1 MQRISS
7 MVLAIAGAV
16 LTSSIDSSQA
26 AELTCPEL
34 LAEFDRFPK
43 SLELIECKPA
53 KSSQLRTLEIQYK
66 VKGDRATAVKKFLQR
81 EYDLSSLRF
90 VCCGWSGVTGT
101 ADDRSASD
109 RLIYKDANSYYYKI
123 QMMSAETVVVDRH
136 KWSEI
141 PWFYVTVIA
150 YLEEP

>member
-26 AELTCPEL
+26 AELTCLEL

-66 VKGDRATAVKKFLQR
+66 VKGDRATAVEKFLQR

-90 VCCGWSGVTGT
+90 VCCGWSGVTRT
-101 ADDRSASD
+101 ADDRSPSD
-109 RLIYKDANSYYYKI
+109 RLIYKDANFHYYKI
-123 QMMSAETVVVDRH
+123 QMMSAETIVVDRH